1 MYKGIINIF
10 LIIFFLKN
18 HVATGVIDI
27 TDQAY
32 NAMWIVR
39 FFTNPDPG
47 PTMELYMTQVQSSF
61 IKRIF
66 YKNYYLKKHLS

>member
-47 PTMELYMTQVQSSF
+47 PTMELYIYDSGAKF
-61 IKRIF
+61 F
-66 YKNYYLKKHLS
+66 Y